1 MSARPA
7 GWYPDESGTIRY
19 WNGSTWAD
27 SQQYVGLSSQAE
39 APTSAQLPSPV
50 APASGSTGQDGHASP
65 QGVPETNA
73 APNFVAPAAS
83 PAPGTYAAPGP
94 QPAPNFAAPNF
105 AAPAA
110 SPAPGTYAAP
120 GPQPAP
126 GSYGPYAGQPG
137 VYGAAVPA
145 YIAPPVKETNNM
157 AIAGFVLA
165 LAALLLSWAPVL
177 NLATWAS
184 GLVFSILGLRKEPK
198 GLAIAGLVI
207 SLLGLVAVL
216 LIMIAFGAFFAFV
229 YS

>member
-39 APTSAQLPSPV
+39 APTSAQLHSSV
-50 APASGSTGQDGHASP
+50 ASASGSTGQDGHASP

-73 APNFVAPAAS
+73 APNSTAPAAS
-83 PAPGTYAAPGP
+83 PAPGTY
-94 QPAPNFAAPNF
+94 AAPNF